1 MMEPETG
8 RIAAHSRQEAM
19 DWGLVLA
26 SQGIEATIE
35 GPDGEG
41 QMDGNYGKDGKDG
54 RGIEGPE
61 GEGSWGLAV
70 AAEDYGKAVRAIRQY
85 RIENRGWPWPQPVLE
100 QGYPFDWGSL
110 AWVLLVVLFFWLEG
124 RADLR
129 SAGMMVST
137 RVAQGQWWR
146 LFTAVWLHAD
156 AGHLAANATLGFVL
170 LGLVMGRYGA
180 GVGLLAAYLTG
191 VAGNAGAWLLAPG
204 PHRSLG
210 ASGMVLGSLGLLAAQ
225 AFSLRAGEARAPRLM
240 ASGVL
245 AGVMLFVLLGLG
257 PGTDVVAHLGGFL
270 SGLVFGA
277 ALAWVPGLARRAGSN
292 LVCGLIFGGLIV
304 LPWWLAAR

>member
-1 MMEPETG
+1 MEPEIA
-8 RIAAHSRQEAM
+8 RIGAHCRQEAM

-26 SQGIEATIE
+26 SQGIEATIL
-35 GPDGEG
+35 
-41 QMDGNYGKDGKDG
+41 
-54 RGIEGPE
+54 GPE
-61 GEGSWGLAV
+61 WEESWGLAV
-70 AAEDYGKAVRAIRQY
+70 AAEDYERAAGAIRQY
-85 RIENRGWPWPQPVLE
+85 RLENRGWPWQQTVLD

-124 RADLR
+124 RSGLR
-129 SAGMMVST
+129 PAGMMVSA
-137 RVAQGQWWR
+137 RVAQGEWWR

-191 VAGNAGAWLLAPG
+191 VAGNAGAWLFAPG

-225 AFSLRAGEARAPRLM
+225 AFSLRALDARAPRLI
-240 ASGVL
+240 ASGLL

-270 SGLVFGA
+270 SGLLLGA
-277 ALAWVPGLARRAGSN
+277 ALAWVPGLAQRAGSN
-292 LVCGLIFGGLIV
+292 LLCGLILGGLII
-304 LPWWLAAR
+304 LPWWLALRGS

>member
-1 MMEPETG
+1 MEPETA

-26 SQGIEATIE
+26 SQGIEAAI
-35 GPDGEG
+35 
-41 QMDGNYGKDGKDG
+41 Q
-54 RGIEGPE
+54 GPE
-61 GEGSWGLAV
+61 GEEPWGLAV
-70 AAEDYGKAVRAIRQY
+70 AAQDYERAAEAIRQY
-85 RIENRGWPWPQPVLE
+85 RLENQGWPWQQPVLQ

-110 AWVLLVVLFFWLEG
+110 AWVLLVVLFFWLDG
-124 RADLR
+124 HSDLR
-129 SAGMMVST
+129 PAGMMVSA

-170 LGLVMGRYGA
+170 LGLVMGRYGTGA
-180 GVGLLAAYLTG
+180 GLLAAYLTG
-191 VAGNAGAWLLAPG
+191 VAGNAEAWLLAPG
-204 PHRSLG
+204 LYRSLG

-225 AFSLRAGEARAPRLM
+225 AFSLRGRDAGAPRLM

-257 PGTDVVAHLGGFL
+257 PGTDVVAHVGGFL
-270 SGLVFGA
+270 SGLLLGA
-277 ALAWVPGLARRAGSN
+277 ALALVPGLAQRAGSN
-292 LVCGLIFGGLIV
+292 LLCGLIFGGLII
-304 LPWWLAAR
+304 LPWWLAKAAVPES